1 MVSDK
6 KEKIL
11 INIAISVVIII
22 LIVIIYLIWSP
33 TFSSNESINTYD
45 SSITYES
52 TMEEYYRSYLNEN
65 LKITNF
71 DNLYENIN
79 KEYIENSIGED
90 NKDKLEQY
98 LRDNN
103 LISMN
108 VTIDDVT
115 VSNNGYQ
122 YIYRFSYYVHNMKK
136 YVNITEIRPYIF
148 EISFEQSD
156 LSTLNNGN
164 FNFIQD
170 DIYYAFE
177 VLSSNDTSIKYK
189 LTITNNSNHEV
200 IYDFSNLNSIQLIN
214 NNRYINMA
222 LIANSSTVDYSIS
235 PGSYKS
241 IEILFNVP
249 FSEQMNISGFKV
261 NNVTVNGEVGS
272 IELRP

>member
-108 VTIDDVT
+108 VTIDNVT